1 MLAATAAVIMLT
13 GGLLTALPGVLRPG
27 SRTDRLTRI
36 FLFLASAMPSF
47 WLGLL
52 LLQFLAVTLDL
63 FPIGGMD
70 GPVSL
75 VLPALTLALPH
86 MPAYARLLRA
96 AMLRTAR
103 ENFVI
108 HDRARGLTPR
118 TVMKHIFRNSLQ
130 SCLTALGMSLPR
142 LMAGAFVVENI
153 FAWPGLGRL
162 CVTAIF
168 NRDFPVIQA
177 YVLLM
182 AGMFIV
188 CNLCVDLCAALLDP
202 RQREGAAQ

>member
-1 MLAATAAVIMLT
+1 MQTQKTGPWLIAFRVIFT
-13 GGLLTALPGVLRPG
+13 VALLWC
-27 SRTDRLTRI
+27 I
-36 FLFLASAMPSF
+36 
-47 WLGLL
+47 
-52 LLQFLAVTLDL
+52 
-63 FPIGGMD
+63 
-70 GPVSL
+70 
-75 VLPALTLALPH
+75 
-86 MPAYARLLRA
+86 AY
-96 AMLRTAR
+96 
-103 ENFVI
+103 
-108 HDRARGLTPR
+108 
-118 TVMKHIFRNSLQ
+118 IFRNSLQ